1 MATNYLS
8 WFHPFDTV
16 RHGGLVK
23 GDVAW
28 FLNGKLNVSYNCLD
42 RHLAARGDKVAL
54 LWESDAGDSVRALTY
69 RQVFEEVCRCA
80 NALKA
85 MGVRR
90 GDAVCIYM
98 PMVPE
103 AAIAMLAC
111 TRIGAPH
118 SIVFAGFSAEALRGR
133 IVDGQCRF
141 VLTADEGMRAGR
153 PIALKAITDAAIA
166 GLDVAHVLVY
176 RRTGAA
182 VPMQAARDLWWHEQL
197 DAQRPYCAPEWMD
210 AEDTLF
216 MLYTSG
222 STGKPKGIA
231 HTTGGYLLYAAMTHK
246 LVFDV
251 RENDVYACMADIGW
265 VTGHSY
271 IVYGPLANAST
282 TFMFESTP
290 LFPDASRYWASVE
303 RHRIS
308 IFYTAPTAIRA
319 LMKFGE
325 APVAKHD
332 LSSLRVLG
340 SVGEPIN
347 PEAWRWYHRV
357 VGGARCPIVDTFW
370 QTETGGH
377 MLTPLPFA
385 TPTKPG
391 AATLPFFGVEPLL
404 LDAQSGAVLT
414 ETKASGVLVFA
425 RAWPG
430 MARTIY
436 RDHQRF
442 LTTYLTPY
450 AGYYFTGDGAD
461 RDADGYYWI
470 TGRVDDVMNVSGHRI
485 GTVQNRFTKN
495 ECLCILYCSNR
506 TPPIQPL
513 VHKYSVQMPII
524 SRGKIHDFKW
534 LFSIQVSRFYTISV
548 RHLRTGSAEVES
560 ALVLHASIAEAAVI
574 GIPHDIKGTAMFAYV
589 TPKQGV
595 AVTPQLISELRAQ
608 VRKEIG
614 AFAVPDELLVT
625 AALPKT
631 RSGKIMRRILRKIAA
646 CETDSLGDV
655 STLAEPAVVDEL
667 IRGVQAMRAP
677 PAK

>member
-1 MATNYLS
+1 
-8 WFHPFDTV
+8 
-16 RHGGLVK
+16 
-23 GDVAW
+23 
-28 FLNGKLNVSYNCLD
+28 
-42 RHLAARGDKVAL
+42 
-54 LWESDAGDSVRALTY
+54 
-69 RQVFEEVCRCA
+69 
-80 NALKA
+80 
-85 MGVRR
+85 
-90 GDAVCIYM
+90 
-98 PMVPE
+98 
-103 AAIAMLAC
+103 
-111 TRIGAPH
+111 
-118 SIVFAGFSAEALRGR
+118 
-133 IVDGQCRF
+133 
-141 VLTADEGMRAGR
+141 
-153 PIALKAITDAAIA
+153 
-166 GLDVAHVLVY
+166 
-176 RRTGAA
+176 
-182 VPMQAARDLWWHEQL
+182 
-197 DAQRPYCAPEWMD
+197 
-210 AEDTLF
+210 
-216 MLYTSG
+216 
-222 STGKPKGIA
+222 
-231 HTTGGYLLYAAMTHK
+231 
-246 LVFDV
+246 
-251 RENDVYACMADIGW
+251 

-332 LSSLRVLG
+332 LSTLRVLG

-485 GTVQNRFTKN
+485 G
-495 ECLCILYCSNR
+495 
-506 TPPIQPL
+506 
-513 VHKYSVQMPII
+513 
-524 SRGKIHDFKW
+524 
-534 LFSIQVSRFYTISV
+534 
-548 RHLRTGSAEVES
+548 SAEVES
-560 ALVLHASIAEAAVI
+560 ALVLHPSIAEAAVI

-595 AVTPQLISELRAQ
+595 TVSPQLISELRAQ

-646 CETDSLGDV
+646 CETDTLGDV
-655 STLAEPAVVDEL
+655 STLAEPAVVDDL